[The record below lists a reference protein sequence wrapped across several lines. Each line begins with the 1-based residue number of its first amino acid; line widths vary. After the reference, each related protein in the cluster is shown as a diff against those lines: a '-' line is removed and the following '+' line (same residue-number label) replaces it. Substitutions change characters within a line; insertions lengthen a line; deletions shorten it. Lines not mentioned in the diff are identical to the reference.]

1 MSWATSLFS
10 GSFSLPM
17 MNWTRPEVLRSTEAA
32 YAWVTPT
39 RLAPST
45 WQQTLGHNV
54 EMERWDSIN
63 IWRPAVTACCSAAVL
78 QWALVSPVH
87 GHGWR
92 SVITLMT
99 NDALGPQLISLLC
112 SINLHCL

>member
-1 MSWATSLFS
+1 MSCATSLFS

-63 IWRPAVTACCSAAVL
+63 IWRPAVTACCSAAVGAC
-78 QWALVSPVH
+78 QPRTWAWVEECHYSH
-87 GHGWR
+87 
-92 SVITLMT
+92 
-99 NDALGPQLISLLC
+99 DK
-112 SINLHCL
+112 